1 MRDSIRFAG
10 VVPLA
15 PQARG
20 EVGLAVLDREGR
32 VGPRVQA
39 RDHAARAEHE
49 GKEEYITLGS
59 CTRFV
64 TVGLFV
70 EMRATAGA
78 ARRERGVPS
87 ASCCGTL
94 VVTPM

>member
-1 MRDSIRFAG
+1 M
-10 VVPLA
+10 VPLA

-20 EVGLAVLDREGR
+20 EAGLAVLDREGR

-59 CTRFV
+59 CTRRLV
-64 TVGLFV
+64 TLGLFV
-70 EMRATAGA
+70 EMAATAGA